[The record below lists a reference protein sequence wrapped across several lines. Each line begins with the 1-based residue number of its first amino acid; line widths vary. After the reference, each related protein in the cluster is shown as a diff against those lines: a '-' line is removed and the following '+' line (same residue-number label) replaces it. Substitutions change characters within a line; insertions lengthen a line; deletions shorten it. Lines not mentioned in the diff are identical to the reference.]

1 MAKYTLINA
10 WGGTVISAT
19 TLVSATYL
27 LILLWKQGT
36 GKLRVR
42 LLMGM
47 IISDLALGLA
57 ILPPDIML
65 ILNKKI
71 ATGTAGCNALGFVL
85 TTILFTQHLWTL
97 SIAVATFLLLRH
109 PLSRITMAVERYS
122 WLIAPGIWGVS
133 ILHAGVWYGKVGF
146 ANTGTLCYYG
156 TKSHSPDLDRNLCQ
170 FFPRALVFILIIIL
184 YSRLFTFLRRPDTI
198 QLSSAT
204 GSRLDPEAERASA
217 GKKGSHILR
226 PLARIKRLSSFGIE
240 SGSNHHAKE
249 VNPAAPWEA
258 LEFIQVGNYNPLT
271 MDAPP
276 QAPLRSMSYNDG
288 LSFVSHEHG
297 RASRPAS
304 FLSSPASQ
312 LRDTFA
318 GISSNPSSSRLG
330 SLSSDISQSTAVT
343 QGEPFTAELLY
354 NGGRRKSS
362 ASSVK
367 FPAQPNLKGNALSP
381 IISLGRYESN
391 IVEESVDSE
400 GKISKEEEVE
410 IVEKEQTM
418 EEFFAETQAPRLDEG
433 RPGSF
438 SGAGGQR
445 SAASYFN
452 RQASLLMLY
461 FPIAYMFV
469 FSASLY
475 RLIYNMVKGEASP
488 VLSIISNWMV
498 FSVGLID
505 ALVYGVAEFMI
516 RRRVRRKMPDRI

>member
-27 LILLWKQGT
+27 LTLLWKQGT

-47 IISDLALGLA
+47 IISDLAIGLA
-57 ILPPDIML
+57 ILPSDIMF

-97 SIAVATFLLLRH
+97 AIAIATFLLLRH
-109 PLSRITMAVERYS
+109 PLSRITMMVERYS
-122 WLIAPGIWGVS
+122 WLIAPAIWSLS
-133 ILHAGVWYGKVGF
+133 ILHAGVWYAKVGF
-146 ANTGTLCYYG
+146 VNTGTLCYYG

-170 FFPRALVFILIIIL
+170 FLPRALVFILIIIL
-184 YSRLFTFLRRPDTI
+184 YSRLFRFLRRPDTI

-204 GSRLDPEAERASA
+204 GSRLGVETERAPPS
-217 GKKGSHILR
+217 KRGSHVLR
-226 PLARIKRLSSFGIE
+226 PLARLKRLSSFGLE
-240 SGSNHHAKE
+240 SNHQVKE
-249 VNPAAPWEA
+249 VIPEAPWEA

-276 QAPLRSMSYNDG
+276 QAPPHSMSYNDG
-288 LSFVSHEHG
+288 LSFMSHEHG
-297 RASRPAS
+297 GPSRPAS
-304 FLSSPASQ
+304 ILSSPTSH
-312 LRDTFA
+312 LRDPFA
-318 GISSNPSSSRLG
+318 GISPNPSSSRLG

-343 QGEPFTAELLY
+343 PGEPFTAELLY
-354 NGGRRKSS
+354 NGGRRRSS

-367 FPAQPNLKGNALSP
+367 FLAPPNIKGNALSP

-433 RPGSF
+433 RSGSF

-498 FSVGLID
+498 LSVGLID
-505 ALVYGVAEFMI
+505 AFVYGIAEFMI